1 MSKRVAFLSVAST
14 LVLALLA
21 ACGSTR
27 NSSVDAE
34 NPLRDGVKYGTMTDN
49 RDGQI
54 YKTVKIGNQVWMA
67 ENLNYKIEK
76 IYNFVVYGY
85 GYESISEEGYEGPLK
100 LINPVIVKEKGD
112 LTEETIEAF

>member
-27 NSSVDAE
+27 NSSSDTE
-34 NPLRDGVKYGTMTDN
+34 NLLRDGVEYGVMTDL

-54 YKTVKIGNQVWMA
+54 YKTVKIGEQTWMA
-67 ENLNYKIEK
+67 ENLNYEIEK
-76 IYNFVVYGY
+76 IYNFAV
-85 GYESISEEGYEGPLK
+85 
-100 LINPVIVKEKGD
+100 
-112 LTEETIEAF
+112 

>member
-54 YKTVKIGNQVWMA
+54 YKIVKIGSQIWMA
-67 ENLNYKIEK
+67 ENLNYEQKIE
-76 IYNFVVYGY
+76 
-85 GYESISEEGYEGPLK
+85 L
-100 LINPVIVKEKGD
+100 
-112 LTEETIEAF
+112 